1 MHVHVLGTKGKNKF
15 ITLMSYVASRLILPF
30 QVIFFGKT
38 KLSLPPRNHGRIL
51 CFSMGW
57 ILKYSYNHPMNL
69 QICKDFLT
77 NDLKPYKR
85 VVSFTHETKDGLVD

>member
-1 MHVHVLGTKGKNKF
+1 MHVHVLGIKGKNKF

-38 KLSLPPRNHGRIL
+38 KLSLPPRNHDRIL

-57 ILKYSYNHPMNL
+57 IFEIFL
-69 QICKDFLT
+69 QSSDEPSNMQGFF
-77 NDLKPYKR
+77 N
-85 VVSFTHETKDGLVD
+85 